1 MTSELQL
8 FLLGKP
14 RLLWEGQ
21 PFTGLVSVKAQALL
35 FYLAVTGQPCSRSAL
50 AGLLWGDMPEESAR
64 ANLRL
69 TLSKLRKAIPD
80 HLIIEWN
87 SVAFDLTR
95 PHRLDV
101 NEFIVHGLQPTQ
113 RLADAERV
121 RAAVTLYRGDFLED
135 FAVRDAPEFE
145 NWVLAERE
153 RLRQA
158 ALRAW
163 QYLAALAVERGDE
176 VEGIETARQVLALE
190 PWREEAHQQLMTLLA
205 ANGQRGAALA
215 QYEICRRV
223 LADELAIEPSAAT
236 MALYQQIARD
246 TVKPK
251 GAPHPIRLPAPAVRP
266 AFAHNLPAQLTP
278 FIGREAERAQMAD
291 RLANPECRLLTIL
304 GPGGIGKTRLALALA
319 ETQIELFREGVVFVP
334 LVGVTPALP
343 DEAVEAL
350 VAAVANALQYTFVA
364 QQQPSDVLV
373 NYLTDKEL
381 LLILDNVETL
391 RSASRWLTEV
401 LRRAPG
407 VKVLATSRERL
418 GVMGE
423 WLFELRGLPFAPTL
437 TEYASP
443 AYPAVQLFAQC
454 ARRLRPAFDLSTESA
469 AVNRLCQ
476 LVEGSPLGIELA
488 AQLTPVLS
496 CPEIVARLEHSFDVL
511 SVTSAQAGE
520 RHQSMRAVLAD
531 SWRALSE
538 EERRAF
544 RHLSVFQGGFTL
556 AAAEKVAG
564 ATLPLLAGLTD
575 KSWLQRAGEDRYRI
589 HELLRQFGAEQ
600 LAAQPSESQITQ
612 EVHGRYYLA
621 FLRDRWQAFEN
632 WANLRA
638 LAEADQEVDNLR
650 AARDWWLAQPDT
662 SALADY
668 LEGLWRYYRR
678 KGWWQEVVLAL
689 DQAVQVSAATNIQRG
704 VWRRWLGEANYQM
717 GRVAVSE
724 EHLLEGLTL
733 LKEPPPRDANGW
745 GLKLLGQAARQCLHR
760 LWTSAFIGREAFE
773 SQRLLNAAEALNH
786 LGPISYQAGEGP
798 QTLTVAL
805 WSLNLAERAGS
816 TADMARAC
824 AGCGITLGSL
834 PIHSL
839 AQAYSVRAITLA
851 RSTHDP
857 LVQAYTLELA
867 GLYGLG
873 IGRWAEAEAMLAEAA
888 DLYQR
893 LELSRG
899 EIEAR
904 ALVGKLLGFQGMF
917 SAAHEC
923 VSTNLSISRGHADP
937 TGEYWSLTSLAEFA
951 LWSGEPP
958 LTDVINWLT
967 RAQALL
973 SQHSFGLADVM
984 RGYALLALAHQRA
997 GDEPQAHA
1005 YVQIALR
1012 WLKRRKLA
1020 GVWALDGFAALAEA
1034 CLQLNISASPA
1045 LQGLQAFAQIFPI
1058 AGPRA
1063 WFWEG
1068 KQAWQTGQS
1077 ARAQSAW
1084 RKSQNLA
1091 EQLAMPYEQRLA
1103 REELEPQSQ

>member
-14 RLLWEGQ
+14 RLLWDGQ
-21 PFTGLVSVKAQALL
+21 PLTGLVSAKAQALL
-35 FYLAVTGQPCSRSAL
+35 FYLAVTGQPSSRSAL
-50 AGLLWGDMPEESAR
+50 AGLLWGDLPEETAR

-80 HLIIEWN
+80 HLIVEWN

-101 NEFIVHGLQPTQ
+101 NEFIVHALQPTH

-158 ALRAW
+158 ALTTW

-190 PWREEAHQQLMTLLA
+190 PWHEEAHRQLMTWLA
-205 ANGQRGAALA
+205 ANGQRSAALA
-215 QYEICRRV
+215 QYEVCRRV
-223 LADELAIEPSAAT
+223 LADELAIEPSAT
-236 MALYQQIARD
+236 TTELYQQIARE

-251 GAPHPIRLPAPAVRP
+251 GAPRPIRLPPPAIRP

-278 FIGREAERAQMAD
+278 FIGREAERAQISD
-291 RLANPECRLLTIL
+291 RLANSECRLLTIL

-334 LVGVTPALP
+334 LVGVIPARP

-350 VAAVANALQYTFVA
+350 VAAIANALQYTFVA
-364 QQQPSDVLV
+364 QQRPSDVLV

-391 RSASRWLTEV
+391 RPASRWLTEV
-401 LRRAPG
+401 LRRTPG

-443 AYPAVQLFAQC
+443 TYPAVQLFAEC
-454 ARRLRPAFDLSTESA
+454 ARRLRPAFDLSAESA

-496 CPEIVARLEHSFDVL
+496 CPEIVARLEHSLDVL
-511 SVTSAQAGE
+511 SVTSAQIGE
-520 RHQSMRAVLAD
+520 RHQNMRAVLDD
-531 SWRALSE
+531 SWQVLIE
-538 EERRAF
+538 EERRVF

-556 AAAEKVAG
+556 TAAEHVAG
-564 ATLPLLAGLTD
+564 TTLPLLASLTD
-575 KSWLQRAGEDRYRI
+575 KSWLRRDEAGRYHI
-589 HELLRQFGAEQ
+589 HELLRQYGAEQ
-600 LAAQPSESQITQ
+600 LAAQPGESQVAQ
-612 EVHGRYYLA
+612 EAHGRYYLT
-621 FLRDRWQAFEN
+621 FLRKRSLAFQN
-632 WANLRA
+632 WADLSA

-650 AARDWWLAQPDT
+650 AARDWWLAQLDA

-668 LEGLWRYYRR
+668 WEGLWRYYRR
-678 KGWWQEVVLAL
+678 KGWWPEAVLAL
-689 DQAVQVSAATNIQRG
+689 DQAAQVSAATNEQRG
-704 VWRRWLGEANYQM
+704 IWRSWLGEANYQM

-724 EHLLEGLTL
+724 EHLWEGLTL
-733 LKEPPPRDANGW
+733 LREPPPRDANGW
-745 GLKLLGQAARQCLHR
+745 GPKLLGQAARQCLHR
-760 LWTSAFIGREAFE
+760 LRPAASIGREASQ
-773 SQRLLNAAEALNH
+773 SQRLLNASSALNH
-786 LGPISYQAGEGP
+786 LGPITYQAGEGP
-798 QTLTVAL
+798 QTLTIAL
-805 WSLNLAERAGS
+805 WSLNLAERSGS
-816 TADMARAC
+816 TADIARAC
-824 AGCGITLGSL
+824 AGCGITLGSV
-834 PIHSL
+834 PIHPL
-839 AQAYSVRAITLA
+839 ARAYSARAITLA
-851 RSTHDP
+851 RSTRDP
-857 LVQAYTLELA
+857 GVQAYALELA
-867 GLYGLG
+867 GLYRLG
-873 IGRWAEAEAMLAEAA
+873 VGRWAEAEAMLAEAVE
-888 DLYQR
+888 LYQR
-893 LELSRG
+893 LESPRG

-904 ALVGKLLGFQGMF
+904 ALVGKLLGFQGKF
-917 SAAHEC
+917 GAAHEC
-923 VSTNLSISRGHADP
+923 VSTNLSVSRSHGDP
-937 TGEYWSLTSLAEFA
+937 AGEYWSLTSLAEFA

-997 GDEPQAHA
+997 GDEQSAFRFT
-1005 YVQIALR
+1005 QTGLR

-1020 GVWALDGFAALAEA
+1020 GVWTLDGYAALVEA
-1034 CLQLNISASPA
+1034 CLQLNISAAPA
-1045 LQGLQAFAQIFPI
+1045 LQGLRAFAQIFPV
-1058 AGPRA
+1058 ARPRA
-1063 WFWEG
+1063 WFLEG
-1068 KQAWQTGQS
+1068 KQAWQAGQS

-1084 RKSQNLA
+1084 RKSLNLA
-1091 EQLAMPYEQRLA
+1091 EQLAMPYEQMLA
-1103 REELEPQSQ
+1103 REALERRSQ